1 MKKAVIQEARLLF
14 GQTFK
19 LLRKEKNL
27 TQEEVASFCDVTSAI
42 IEKIEQGK
50 LAFSID
56 FLLKLSVILEYN
68 ICLEEKENSSQNSFL
83 LQKSEKSG
91 YYTLT
96 DTTNQIV
103 CLFQGGNFN
112 NTQKFTFL
120 DNREFTNLHTIMKE
134 FGDWLHNNHPD
145 KL

>member
-1 MKKAVIQEARLLF
+1 MNKDVIQQARLLF

-27 TQEEVASFCDVTSAI
+27 TQEEVAIFCGVTSKI
-42 IEKIEQGK
+42 IKKIEQGK

-56 FLLKLSVILEYN
+56 FLLKLSVVLEYN
-68 ICLEEKENSSQNSFL
+68 IYLEEKENSSQSCFL

-103 CLFQGGNFN
+103 CLFEGGNFN

-120 DNREFTNLHTIMKE
+120 DNREFTNLPTIMKE
-134 FGDWLHNNHPD
+134 FGDWLHNNHRD
-145 KL
+145 IL